1 MGLNSNQ
8 EWILENL
15 GEDIL
20 EYIQENNGNKF
31 TKCPDCGGLMAR
43 VWYSRDHGGKVDVF
57 KCQEEDCDEEMEVHP
72 KSNSYPDTIR
82 KQVALEEVDGGEA
95 VQLSQRTTLSTRE
108 AELYIKKVREEKTL
122 SQAAEEM
129 GTKNEKNR
137 WARVKE
143 KIRKAKATAEL
154 NIS

>member
-1 MGLNSNQ
+1 MAELNSNQ

-31 TKCPDCGGLMAR
+31 TKCPECDGLMAR
-43 VWYSRDHGGKVDVF
+43 IWYSRDHGGKVDF
-57 KCQEEDCDEEMEVHP
+57 FQCQDCDEELEVHP
-72 KSNSYPDTIR
+72 NSNSYPSTVR
-82 KQVALEEVDGGEA
+82 KQVALEELDRGEA
-95 VQLSQRTTLSTRE
+95 VKLSENTTLSTRE
-108 AELYIKKVREEKTL
+108 AELYVKKVREGKTL

-129 GTKNEKNR
+129 GTENEKNR

-154 NIS
+154 NLS